1 MNFPLEIKFKL
12 LALAQQLSITDAGGA
27 LVFYVRQKAFKLREA
42 ITVFADTEQTRPLY
56 RIDAE
61 KILDFSGRYN
71 FTDTEGRHLGS
82 IRRQGM
88 RSIWRAHYDIYDG
101 QQIVLTVRE
110 ESAWTKVFDSLF
122 GELPIVGMFSGYL
135 FHPAYIVTRP
145 EGSAVLRMRKE
156 PAFFEGRFTVE
167 KLGVLG
173 EEEELRATLGLIMMI
188 LLERARG

>member
-1 MNFPLEIKFKL
+1 MDFPLEIRFKL
-12 LALAQQLSITDAGGA
+12 LALAQQLSITDARGA

-42 ITVFADTEQTRPLY
+42 ITVFADREQTRPLY

-71 FTDTEGRHLGS
+71 FTDAAGRHLGS
-82 IRRQGM
+82 VKREGM

-101 QQIVLTVRE
+101 AQPVLTVRE
-110 ESAWTKVFDSLF
+110 ESAWVKVFDSLF
-122 GELPIVGMFSGYL
+122 GELPVVGMFSGYL
-135 FHPAYIVTRP
+135 FHPAYVVSRP
-145 EGSAVLRMRKE
+145 DGAAVLRMRKQ